1 MRLKAA
7 VAGIAVVAGMAGPGA
22 GLAGAGAAGTR
33 VVAGPGGASAG
44 YATPVT
50 AVKKGTRAFF
60 RNLDIVAHDVVAV
73 QRNGSGAPLFQSA
86 LVGLNKEAEIFG
98 VAALPVGVY
107 GFFCSLHPNMKAKL
121 RVIK

>member
-1 MRLKAA
+1 MRWKTA
-7 VAGIAVVAGMAGPGA
+7 VAGIAVVVGMAGPGA
-22 GLAGAGAAGTR
+22 GPAGAGAAGTR

-44 YATPVT
+44 YLTRVT

-60 RNLDIVAHDVVAV
+60 RNLDIVAHDVIAV
-73 QRNGSGAPLFQSA
+73 QRNGSGAPLFRSA

-98 VAALPVGVY
+98 VSALPVGAY
-107 GFFCSLHPNMKAKL
+107 QFFCSLHTNMKGTL